1 MTFHRKISEEIQY
14 QLNLGSSISVGK
26 DFCSVFLVLL
36 QREWISAEALSR
48 THDCLWGNSSYDP
61 KGFCA
66 RGSAASLAAQ

>member
-36 QREWISAEALSR
+36 QREWISAEDLSR
-48 THDCLWGNSSYDP
+48 THDCL
-61 KGFCA
+61 
-66 RGSAASLAAQ
+66 